1 MKDWIL
7 NVSIK
12 GEYVIHVFPTCT
24 VKVLEENK
32 VEEKTNDSGLKRKE
46 KKPELEDLNFFLKSG
61 IILCKLIS
69 KIDPT
74 CQIDLEI
81 LEVII

>member
-1 MKDWIL
+1 ML
-7 NVSIK
+7 ST
-12 GEYVIHVFPTCT
+12 YT

-74 CQIDLEI
+74 CHIDLET